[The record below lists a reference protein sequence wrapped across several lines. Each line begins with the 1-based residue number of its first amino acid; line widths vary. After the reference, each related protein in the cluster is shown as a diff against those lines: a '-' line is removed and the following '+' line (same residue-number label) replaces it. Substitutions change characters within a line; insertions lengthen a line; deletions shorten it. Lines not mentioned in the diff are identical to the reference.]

1 MLTRSNSEHLTKKT
15 KTHYL
20 TWYGTVAGCVII
32 GTILALAI
40 PFFGSLVLLLGSLC
54 GTILALQGPA
64 WMWLHDNWKFRHGH
78 SAHLRQKFFWPFA
91 VLAWVLIVFGSLLT
105 VAGVVAA
112 VKSIIKNFADG
123 TLSQPFGCADNS
135 Q

>member
-1 MLTRSNSEHLTKKT
+1 MTKKT
-15 KTHYL
+15 KTHYI
-20 TWYGTVAGCVII
+20 TWYGTVAGCVIL
-32 GTILALAI
+32 GWLLAEAI
-40 PFFGSLVLLLGSLC
+40 PFFGGLVLLLGSLC

-78 SAHLRQKFFWPFA
+78 SAHLRAPFFWPFA

-112 VKSIIKNFADG
+112 IKSIISSFQTGGLA
-123 TLSQPFGCADNS
+123 TPFGCADNS
-135 Q
+135 